1 LQARRPKFSDAGDRA
16 LTKFKKD
23 EEAQLI
29 KGVADAIETGLFEG
43 GKAGKKK
50 LRDLIVAELRK
61 PISLIIQAVVNP
73 VMGALLGSMGLG
85 TAAAGQVGGSML
97 GSAASSAASSA
108 LFGGASLTGMGQYFA
123 TGFMNTVAGTG
134 TAAGMSAG
142 AAVGGANGA
151 AMSIGA
157 AAPWVLGGLALVSL
171 IESLDDS
178 GTYHTGGLGSY
189 SAAGGMATGDAV
201 KSQGLG
207 FDLASKDY
215 QSSTQQA
222 SVQMAQAV
230 VGLLDSTA
238 TTFGQ
243 KAGAYAATAFADD
256 TSKDGAWGAL
266 MVKIGDQMVIDW
278 KNGTDKWP
286 GREFSNGEAG
296 AKEYAAA
303 VAVDVRDYLITQTPD
318 WADTMLKALG
328 DAPTLESLSAV
339 VAQINAAAAAMEGMG
354 KASTAFAG
362 MSEAAASALIT
373 AMGGAE
379 AAVTNLSGYYTNFYS
394 ESERAGIATA
404 DLTKQLADMGK
415 ELPTSRE
422 AFRALVDAAVAAGD
436 TKLAAGLISLQGKF
450 AALTP
455 AAEKASTA
463 VSSVLTSL
471 QSTTKSLQREII
483 ELQGGD
489 LVAFDTEGMTVSERA
504 TYAFNTAL
512 TTLRDGLKAAKTSA
526 TETAATQQQAAADT
540 AATQQQAAADTLS
553 AWKSAQQSMAQGWL
567 EGAQTLENVRYE
579 SAQRELDA
587 ARQAASAIATAR
599 TSAAQASI
607 EAVRGIASALTNARE
622 ALTGAANQ
630 PLTTTSYRTA
640 RGLINQAAATGNLN
654 QSGLED
660 ALKVVSGNTQTL
672 FGRFEDW
679 AMAQAAAAEPV
690 AKLDAQAQGQMA
702 AAQAVIDTLKA
713 QEEEAALRYDESKR
727 VLGDQHSALMDSLQM
742 QYDAQLAQ
750 IEATNAVGA
759 RFGSAVSAMTAAS
772 AAASGGGGGGSSA
785 AGNAALIAA
794 ISQLSNQMG
803 ITYSQAESVMNGYTS
818 PSQYVGTG
826 NSTYV
831 GIGTAPAGSA
841 QDLINQAAYNAGNK
855 FETTYNPNGGYDL
868 NKTLQGYKELFPA
881 GSFGSNYSVP
891 GFQSYMNAVGYQ
903 GATTPEATELL
914 KLWAAGV
921 GLAQY
926 AVGTPYVPED
936 GPAYLHKGE
945 MVVPAAF
952 NPFNPDAARPM
963 SSDDAVV
970 VAELRSLNAR
980 TEQNEALL
988 RAIAG
993 HLASTDRKW
1002 ARVIKSDAITTEPA

>member
-1 LQARRPKFSDAGDRA
+1 MRGFESGKGF
-16 LTKFKKD
+16 
-23 EEAQLI
+23 AQNM
-29 KGVADAIETGLFEG
+29 ADATANIF
-43 GKAGKKK
+43 KSMV
-50 LRDLIVAELRK
+50 LRPV
-61 PISLIIQAVVNP
+61 ISAIVNP
-73 VMGALLGSMGLG
+73 VAGAITGSLGLAGAANAATSAASGVSMLGTLAGGASAFGAGASAGFGALLNGGLTEAVTTGVSAAFTGGTLGSTMAGLG
-85 TAAAGQVGGSML
+85 V
-97 GSAASSAASSA
+97 
-108 LFGGASLTGMGQYFA
+108 
-123 TGFMNTVAGTG
+123 VAG
-134 TAAGMSAG
+134 
-142 AAVGGANGA
+142 AVGPLVAVA
-151 AMSIGA
+151 A
-157 AAPWVLGGLALVSL
+157 L
-171 IESLDDS
+171 IKSLDDS
-178 GTYHTGGLGSY
+178 GTFHTGGLGSY

-201 KSQGLG
+201 KWQGLDFG
-207 FDLASKDY
+207 LASKDY
-215 QSSTQQA
+215 TASSAQA
-222 SVQMAQAV
+222 ATQMAQAV

-296 AKEYAAA
+296 AKEYASA
-303 VAVDVRDYLITQTPD
+303 VAKDVRDYLITQTPD
-318 WADTMLKALG
+318 WADAMLSALG
-328 DAPTLESLSAV
+328 DTPTLENLSTV

-826 NSTYV
+826 NSTYG

-945 MVVPAAF
+945 MVVPAMY
-952 NPFNPDAARPM
+952 NPNATGRTTNGN
-963 SSDDAVV
+963 DDV
-970 VAELRSLNAR
+970 VAELRTLNDRMAR
-980 TEQNEALL
+980 IEA
-988 RAIAG
+988 ATTATAG
-993 HLASTDRKW
+993 FTAGTDRQLR
-1002 ARVIKSDAITTEPA
+1002 RVIKSDAITTEAVA